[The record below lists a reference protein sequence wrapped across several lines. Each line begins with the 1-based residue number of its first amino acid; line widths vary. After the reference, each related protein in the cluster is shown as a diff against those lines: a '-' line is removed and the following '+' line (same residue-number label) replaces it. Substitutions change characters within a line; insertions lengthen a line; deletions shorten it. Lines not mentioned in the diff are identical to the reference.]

1 MKLKNIIK
9 IGSFVVAGTLPTTSN
24 AQVYMCQ
31 ACPAG
36 TYSDGTQTQCTPCP
50 AGTYSNGGASE
61 CKACPAGKYSKAG
74 SSECQTC
81 GAGTYSTAGAGSCS
95 SCSQPTYSGWSSG
108 SCGVTAT
115 RTKTTYCNASGNTS
129 ATANPSNST
138 ESKYNGDCP
147 KCKVRVWHHCK
158 CYQSSGT
165 MSYCGS
171 IAMGCGEPT
180 TSSKVYYINIGE
192 SVRGVNGKSYTQ
204 YTRTETSNY
213 EVIMT
218 DGTKCYSSGDFGYFK
233 KPPICT
239 CR

>member
-9 IGSFVVAGTLPTTSN
+9 IGSFVVAGALPTTSN

-50 AGTYSNGGASE
+50 AGTYSNGGASA

-95 SCSQPTYSGWSSG
+95 GCAQPTYSGWSSG

-147 KCKVRVWHHCK
+147 KCKVTTGGGMCTMRNNSG
-158 CYQSSGT
+158 QSRGEN
-165 MSYCGS
+165 CGQQ
-171 IAMGCGEPT
+171 AT
-180 TSSKVYYINIGE
+180 TYYVNYGKTVSPGKKSCDKE
-192 SVRGVNGKSYTQ
+192 GYFCSVRYSQKVTLSNGSTCD
-204 YTRTETSNY
+204 TNWNRT
-213 EVIMT
+213 
-218 DGTKCYSSGDFGYFK
+218 
-233 KPPICT
+233 CT

>member
-9 IGSFVVAGTLPTTSN
+9 IGSFVVAGALPTASN

-147 KCKVRVWHHCK
+147 KCRVEEHCK
-158 CYQSSGT
+158 TVSCTSGYCGMNERNSYSTKYIKIGKSASGT
-165 MSYCGS
+165 EGN
-171 IAMGCGEPT
+171 
-180 TSSKVYYINIGE
+180 TSGTSRTDCFITMYYTVG
-192 SVRGVNGKSYTQ
+192 G
-204 YTRTETSNY
+204 
-213 EVIMT
+213 
-218 DGTKCYSSGDFGYFK
+218 KCYSSSSRR
-233 KPPICT
+233 PCT
-239 CR
+239 CK

>member
-9 IGSFVVAGTLPTTSN
+9 IGSFVVAGALPTASK

-95 SCSQPTYSGWSSG
+95 GCAQPTYSGWSSG
-108 SCGVTAT
+108 SCGMTAT
-115 RTKTTYCNASGNTS
+115 RTKTTYCNASGNTF

-147 KCKVRVWHHCK
+147 KCKVVEYCMCERRGNSGQYMGTCS
-158 CYQSSGT
+158 CNNSSTIRYVSIGEYIT
-165 MSYCGS
+165 SKYSTSTEGGNNNHYSYFY
-171 IAMGCGEPT
+171 T
-180 TSSKVYYINIGE
+180 VYYTNGGTCRTGSWI
-192 SVRGVNGKSYTQ
+192 RG
-204 YTRTETSNY
+204 
-213 EVIMT
+213 
-218 DGTKCYSSGDFGYFK
+218 
-233 KPPICT
+233 CT
-239 CR
+239 CQ

>member
-9 IGSFVVAGTLPTTSN
+9 IGSFVVAGALPTTSK

-95 SCSQPTYSGWSSG
+95 GCSQPTYSNWSGTCG
-108 SCGVTAT
+108 SVS
-115 RTKTTYCNASGNTS
+115 RIKTTYCTTTGSTS
-129 ATANPSNST
+129 ATANAST
-138 ESKYNGDCP
+138 SAETNNLGTCP
-147 KCKVRVWHHCK
+147 CTIYTSGRDGNKSPMPQKSLGKVF
-158 CYQSSGT
+158 
-165 MSYCGS
+165 
-171 IAMGCGEPT
+171 
-180 TSSKVYYINIGE
+180 
-192 SVRGVNGKSYTQ
+192 
-204 YTRTETSNY
+204 TR
-213 EVIMT
+213 
-218 DGTKCYSSGDFGYFK
+218 
-233 KPPICT
+233 
-239 CR
+239 

>member
-9 IGSFVVAGTLPTTSN
+9 IGSFVVAGALPTTSN

-61 CKACPAGKYSKAG
+61 CKVCPAGKYSEAG

-81 GAGTYSTAGAGSCS
+81 GAGTYSTGGAGSCS
-95 SCSQPTYSGWSSG
+95 GCAQPTYSGWSSG

-147 KCKVRVWHHCK
+147 KCKVEKYCRAVWCN
-158 CYQSSGT
+158 SSGN
-165 MSYCGS
+165 CGGS
-171 IAMGCGEPT
+171 SCNCDRH
-180 TSSKVYYINIGE
+180 TSTIYVDI
-192 SVRGVNGKSYTQ
+192 
-204 YTRTETSNY
+204 
-213 EVIMT
+213 
-218 DGTKCYSSGDFGYFK
+218 GTKLTTNIPNGYLGPGEHYYYSYKLYYTNGMVCKAYYNGSS
-233 KPPICT
+233 CT
-239 CR
+239 CL

>member
-9 IGSFVVAGTLPTTSN
+9 IGSFVVAGALPTTSQ

-50 AGTYSNGGASE
+50 AGTYSNGSASE

-95 SCSQPTYSGWSSG
+95 SCAQPTYSGWSSG

-147 KCKVRVWHHCK
+147 KCKVEKHCTTSR
-158 CYQSSGT
+158 CTSG
-165 MSYCGS
+165 YCGIDS
-171 IAMGCGEPT
+171 RSSFT
-180 TSSKVYYINIGE
+180 TSYIKI
-192 SVRGVNGKSYTQ
+192 GKSASGEEGNTSDSS
-204 YTRTETSNY
+204 RTDCSIY
-213 EVIMT
+213 MYYSV
-218 DGTKCYSSGDFGYFK
+218 GGKCYSDSK
-233 KPPICT
+233 RRPCT
-239 CR
+239 CK

>member
-1 MKLKNIIK
+1 M
-9 IGSFVVAGTLPTTSN
+9 PTTSQ

-50 AGTYSNGGASE
+50 AGTYSNGSASE

-147 KCKVRVWHHCK
+147 RCKVRRD
-158 CYQSSGT
+158 
-165 MSYCGS
+165 YCV
-171 IAMGCGEPT
+171 
-180 TSSKVYYINIGE
+180 K
-192 SVRGVNGKSYTQ
+192 R
-204 YTRTETSNY
+204 
-213 EVIMT
+213 
-218 DGTKCYSSGDFGYFK
+218 YSSGSCQSCGGSPRGECSQTTEYVKYGTRLTSYEDKGFSYSTADGTRTSTSYQMRYSNGVWCFTNRSGS
-233 KPPICT
+233 CT
-239 CR
+239 CQ

>member
-9 IGSFVVAGTLPTTSN
+9 IGSFVVAGALPTTSK

-50 AGTYSNGGASE
+50 AGTYSNGSASE
-61 CKACPAGKYSKAG
+61 CKACPAGKYSKSG

-147 KCKVRVWHHCK
+147 RCRVEGRCMCEK
-158 CYQSSGT
+158 RGTSGQYMGT
-165 MSYCGS
+165 CSCSNTNSY
-171 IAMGCGEPT
+171 A
-180 TSSKVYYINIGE
+180 NIGE
-192 SVRGVNGKSYTQ
+192 TITSKYSYHTVAGENLSYAYYYTVYYTNGGECSTGRWLK
-204 YTRTETSNY
+204 
-213 EVIMT
+213 
-218 DGTKCYSSGDFGYFK
+218 G
-233 KPPICT
+233 CT
-239 CR
+239 CK

>member
-9 IGSFVVAGTLPTTSN
+9 IGSFVVAGALPTASK

-147 KCKVRVWHHCK
+147 KCKVEEYCSCERRGTSGQQLGGCHCN
-158 CYQSSGT
+158 
-165 MSYCGS
+165 GS
-171 IAMGCGEPT
+171 D
-180 TSSKVYYINIGE
+180 SYINIGAKVKAK
-192 SVRGVNGKSYTQ
+192 SSRSSTGGYHDVYTYTYTVYYTNGGKCKTYNS
-204 YTRTETSNY
+204 
-213 EVIMT
+213 
-218 DGTKCYSSGDFGYFK
+218 GT
-233 KPPICT
+233 CT
-239 CR
+239 CQ

>member
-9 IGSFVVAGTLPTTSN
+9 IGSFVVAGALPTTSN

-61 CKACPAGKYSKAG
+61 CKVCPAGKYSPAG
-74 SSECQTC
+74 SSECKDCAT
-81 GAGTYSTAGAGSCS
+81 GTYSTGGAGSCS
-95 SCSQPTYSGWSSG
+95 GCAQPTYSGWSSG

-147 KCKVRVWHHCK
+147 KCKVTTGWGMCTMRNG
-158 CYQSSGT
+158 SGQT
-165 MSYCGS
+165 RGENCGQQATTYYVDYGKTVKVGKKSCSREGYSCS
-171 IAMGCGEPT
+171 IEYWQ
-180 TSSKVYYINIGE
+180 KVTLSDG
-192 SVRGVNGKSYTQ
+192 SVCDTKYGY
-204 YTRTETSNY
+204 RT
-213 EVIMT
+213 
-218 DGTKCYSSGDFGYFK
+218 
-233 KPPICT
+233 CT

>member
-1 MKLKNIIK
+1 MKLKNIIQ
-9 IGSFVVAGTLPTTSN
+9 IGSFVVAGALPTTSK

-50 AGTYSNGGASE
+50 AGTYSNGSASE

-147 KCKVRVWHHCK
+147 KCKVVTNNGMCTMTNNSGQTRNDT
-158 CYQSSGT
+158 CYQQATTYYVDYGKT
-165 MSYCGS
+165 VKVGS
-171 IAMGCGEPT
+171 KSC
-180 TSSKVYYINIGE
+180 SKDGYRC
-192 SVRGVNGKSYTQ
+192 SVRYSQKVTLSDGSVCDTKRGY
-204 YTRTETSNY
+204 RT
-213 EVIMT
+213 
-218 DGTKCYSSGDFGYFK
+218 
-233 KPPICT
+233 CT